1 MKFKMKWAA
10 AAAAALLT
18 CGVSAQADNYDL
30 TYQAIETQMLI
41 GDVSQFSSELDGAM
55 TKAPAG
61 SAKNTEASEKTPRI
75 VLVEKGDAYGATL
88 VDGKVIIPV
97 VNTNLMDVSPQV
109 ELLQENGMK
118 GITASMGKCSCL
130 YLRNGRISS
139 WYLMKMETPSGLSVK
154 MENGVLIRR
163 KAKRSFRQCMMTSCQ
178 GRIRFLS

>member
-55 TKAPAG
+55 TKAPAE
-61 SAKNTEASEKTPRI
+61 SAKNTEASEKMPRI

-118 GITASMGKCSCL
+118 GITTSDGKVLLPLPKERKDIKLVS
-130 YLRNGRISS
+130 NE
-139 WYLMKMETPSGLSVK
+139 METPSGLSVK

>member
-1 MKFKMKWAA
+1 MKLKMKWAA

-55 TKAPAG
+55 TKAPAE
-61 SAKNTEASEKTPRI
+61 SAKNTEVSEKTPRI

-118 GITASMGKCSCL
+118 GITASDGKVL
-130 YLRNGRISS
+130 LPLPRNGRISS

>member
-55 TKAPAG
+55 TKAPAK
-61 SAKNTEASEKTPRI
+61 SAKNTEVSEKTPRI

-109 ELLQENGMK
+109 ELLQENG
-118 GITASMGKCSCL
+118 
-130 YLRNGRISS
+130 
-139 WYLMKMETPSGLSVK
+139 
-154 MENGVLIRR
+154 
-163 KAKRSFRQCMMTSCQ
+163 
-178 GRIRFLS
+178 

>member
-55 TKAPAG
+55 TKAPAE
-61 SAKNTEASEKTPRI
+61 SAKNTEVSEKTPRI

-97 VNTNLMDVSPQV
+97 VTTNLMDVSPQV
-109 ELLQENGMK
+109 ELLQENGKK
-118 GITASMGKCSCL
+118 GNTASDGK
-130 YLRNGRISS
+130 
-139 WYLMKMETPSGLSVK
+139 
-154 MENGVLIRR
+154 VL
-163 KAKRSFRQCMMTSCQ
+163 
-178 GRIRFLS
+178 LP

>member
-55 TKAPAG
+55 TKVPAE
-61 SAKNTEASEKTPRI
+61 SAKNTEVSEKTPRI

-118 GITASMGKCSCL
+118 GITASDGKVLLL

-163 KAKRSFRQCMMTSCQ
+163 KGKRSFRQCMMTSCQ

>member
-1 MKFKMKWAA
+1 MKIKMKWAA

-41 GDVSQFSSELDGAM
+41 GDASQFSSELDGAM
-55 TKAPAG
+55 TKAPAE
-61 SAKNTEASEKTPRI
+61 SAKNAEASEKTPRI

-118 GITASMGKCSCL
+118 GITASDGKVLLPLPKERKDIKLVSNE
-130 YLRNGRISS
+130 NGNTIWAFR
-139 WYLMKMETPSGLSVK
+139 
-154 MENGVLIRR
+154 ENGVLIRR

>member
-55 TKAPAG
+55 TKAPAE
-61 SAKNTEASEKTPRI
+61 SAQNTEVSEKTPRI

-88 VDGKVIIPV
+88 VDGKVIH
-97 VNTNLMDVSPQV
+97 
-109 ELLQENGMK
+109 
-118 GITASMGKCSCL
+118 SCREYESHGCFSAGRTL
-130 YLRNGRISS
+130 ARKRNERHHGQRWESAPAF
-139 WYLMKMETPSGLSVK
+139 T
-154 MENGVLIRR
+154 
-163 KAKRSFRQCMMTSCQ
+163 
-178 GRIRFLS
+178 